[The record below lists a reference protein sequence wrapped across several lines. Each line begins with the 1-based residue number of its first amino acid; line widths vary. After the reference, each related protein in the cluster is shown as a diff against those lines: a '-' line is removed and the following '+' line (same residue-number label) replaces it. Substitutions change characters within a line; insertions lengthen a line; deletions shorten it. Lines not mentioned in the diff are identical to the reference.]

1 MPVADFYP
9 SAVVSQNTFTNAEV
23 QKLVGNNTNVA
34 THTGALAVNAGMGAV
49 FRYNLSAIPSN
60 AVVNRLEAWFLARA
74 SAAGCRSTLQY
85 DCYSAST
92 GGSLVLLNLRQALG
106 TADAWQAIGV
116 DNPST
121 NLLAGWLKADAE
133 HTWTIVSDNTST
145 TTTYWTQAML
155 RITWTVPVSK
165 AGLFFGTDF

>member
-9 SAVVSQNTFTNAEV
+9 TAVVSQTTFTNAEV

-34 THTGALAVNAGMGAV
+34 THTGALALNAGLGAV

-60 AVVNRLEAWFLARA
+60 SIINRFEAWWLARA
-74 SAAGCRSTLQY
+74 SATGRRSVLQY

-92 GGSLVLLNLRQALG
+92 GGNLVLLNQKQALG
-106 TADAWQAIGV
+106 TADSWMAIGQ

-121 NLLAGWLKADAE
+121 NVLVGWQKADAE
-133 HTWTIVSDNTST
+133 HTFTFMSDNATS

>member
-1 MPVADFYP
+1 MPIADFYP
-9 SAVVSQNTFTNAEV
+9 SAVVSQTAFTNAEV

-34 THTGALAVNAGMGAV
+34 THTDAITLNSGLGAV

-60 AVVNRLEAWFLARA
+60 SIINRVEAWWLARA
-74 SAAGCRSTLQY
+74 SATGRRSVLQY
-85 DCYSAST
+85 DSYSAST
-92 GGSLVLLNLRQALG
+92 GGSLVFMSTRQGLG
-106 TADAWQAIGV
+106 TADSWMAVGQ
-116 DNPST
+116 DNPPT
-121 NLLAGWLKADAE
+121 NVLAGWRAADAE
-133 HTWTIVSDNTST
+133 HTFTFASDNATS

>member
-9 SAVVSQNTFTNAEV
+9 SAVVSQTTFTNAEV

-34 THTGALAVNAGMGAV
+34 THTGAIAVNGGLSAV

-60 AVVNRLEAWFLARA
+60 SMINRVEAWWLARA
-74 SAAGCRSTLQY
+74 SAAGCRSVLQY

-92 GGSLVLLNLRQALG
+92 GGSLVFMSARQGLG
-106 TADAWQAIGV
+106 TADSWMAVGQ

-121 NLLAGWLKADAE
+121 NVLAGWQKADAE
-133 HTWTIVSDNTST
+133 HTFTFVSDST
-145 TTTYWTQAML
+145 AYATTYWTQAML
-155 RITWTVPVSK
+155 RITWTTPVSK